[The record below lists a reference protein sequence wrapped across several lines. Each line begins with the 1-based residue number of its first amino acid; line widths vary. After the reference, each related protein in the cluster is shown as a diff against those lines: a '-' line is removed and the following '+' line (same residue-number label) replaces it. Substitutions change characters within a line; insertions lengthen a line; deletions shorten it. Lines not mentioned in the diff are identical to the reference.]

1 MRYSAQWSASCK
13 PTHQCSQVIVQGLES
28 LGLAQIWEGHS
39 HFESVE
45 CRFETL
51 SEQMIW
57 IGGVGGVERASIH
70 GSDI

>member
-1 MRYSAQWSASCK
+1 MQVANLPINVAIRG
-13 PTHQCSQVIVQGLES
+13 QVIVQGLES

-57 IGGVGGVERASIH
+57 IGGVGGVERAYIH